1 MGTGESGV
9 ALQGLPL
16 VRAQNCH
23 QRGAGQGVLQRG
35 AVDGEGGCGEV
46 GGLGWEDSVEGE
58 VDSDHV
64 ICGIEWLQAV

>member
-1 MGTGESGV
+1 
-9 ALQGLPL
+9 
-16 VRAQNCH
+16 
-23 QRGAGQGVLQRG
+23 
-35 AVDGEGGCGEV
+35 V